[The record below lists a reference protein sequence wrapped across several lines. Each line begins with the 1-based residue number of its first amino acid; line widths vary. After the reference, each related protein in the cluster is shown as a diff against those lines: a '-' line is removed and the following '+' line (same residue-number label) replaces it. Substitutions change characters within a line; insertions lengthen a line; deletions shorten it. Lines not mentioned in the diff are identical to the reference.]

1 MTILKVTEVKETLII
16 GKFYLVPC
24 VTMPVDIEGFKAGK
38 PIPVIGELH
47 ADPSLGVSQLHYHYD
62 HRFIKPE
69 IYVAFIVSVRVSET
83 PGNSSSSRG
92 VLEKT
97 EMLSQQYLLSRAFL
111 PHSWTRICSMSFNQ
125 RDMSSQELSSDWT
138 RTRLWE
144 QCNLSWTWA

>member
-111 PHSWTRICSMSFNQ
+111 PHS
-125 RDMSSQELSSDWT
+125 
-138 RTRLWE
+138 
-144 QCNLSWTWA
+144 